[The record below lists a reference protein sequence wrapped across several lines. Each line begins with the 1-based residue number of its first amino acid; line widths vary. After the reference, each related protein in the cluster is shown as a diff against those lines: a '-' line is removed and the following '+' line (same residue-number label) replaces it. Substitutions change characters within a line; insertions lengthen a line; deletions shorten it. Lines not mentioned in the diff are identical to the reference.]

1 MIYRSN
7 KSEEK
12 NSKEIRALASRS
24 ARIVPDVTH
33 FAARRD
39 LW

>member
-1 MIYRSN
+1 MKKKNTVKKLERSPQ
-7 KSEEK
+7 
-12 NSKEIRALASRS
+12 S